1 METTVFS
8 SKLSASIILFFLGVF
23 TLFSA
28 PIDSDF
34 GWHMRYGK
42 LISEERVIS
51 LQNTF
56 SFTFHDYQWAN
67 SYWLSQVV
75 EYTLFDTFGAIG
87 FSLILS
93 VLFVACIL
101 VLLNSASLDLR
112 NIVFPTALILIFLS
126 SYELTVRP
134 LFFSTLFT
142 ILLTYIFAY
151 NPRKIPYLPILFLF
165 WANMHADF
173 LLGLGITGV
182 FVFAYLVEKRL
193 TLANL
198 ASVVIAGLVTL
209 INPFGV
215 KLYETLLKE
224 THPFQFQYILEW
236 RPLWENSSYAVF
248 FMVFVIA
255 LLYLLYWNRMGLGF
269 KLIFLVFF
277 ILSIRFSYFS
287 RMLLLTSFFPLLEI
301 FSYLLVDL
309 KKLLNEGRFSFLL
322 YSCKALVFLLV
333 VLLAFGFFTKV
344 NLASSTRSW
353 SNALG
358 YPYEAVIYLK
368 ENNML
373 GNTLNF
379 YGWGGYLVW
388 YLPESKVFID
398 GRMPSWRE
406 NGYSVFE
413 DYVSIALDKN
423 KETGLLSDYITQYSI
438 KYALLPW
445 DSTFVDDLL
454 KLGWEVAY
462 TDNIAVILKSP

>member
-1 METTVFS
+1 
-8 SKLSASIILFFLGVF
+8 
-23 TLFSA
+23 
-28 PIDSDF
+28 
-34 GWHMRYGK
+34 
-42 LISEERVIS
+42 
-51 LQNTF
+51 
-56 SFTFHDYQWAN
+56 
-67 SYWLSQVV
+67 
-75 EYTLFDTFGAIG
+75 
-87 FSLILS
+87 
-93 VLFVACIL
+93 
-101 VLLNSASLDLR
+101 
-112 NIVFPTALILIFLS
+112 
-126 SYELTVRP
+126 
-134 LFFSTLFT
+134 
-142 ILLTYIFAY
+142 
-151 NPRKIPYLPILFLF
+151 
-165 WANMHADF
+165 
-173 LLGLGITGV
+173 
-182 FVFAYLVEKRL
+182 
-193 TLANL
+193 
-198 ASVVIAGLVTL
+198 
-209 INPFGV
+209 
-215 KLYETLLKE
+215 
-224 THPFQFQYILEW
+224 
-236 RPLWENSSYAVF
+236 
-248 FMVFVIA
+248 
-255 LLYLLYWNRMGLGF
+255 
-269 KLIFLVFF
+269 
-277 ILSIRFSYFS
+277 
-287 RMLLLTSFFPLLEI
+287 MLLLTSFFPLLEI